1 MVNFICQVDW
11 LGVAWIKHYFWVCLW
26 WCLERLA
33 FKSVG
38 FVDYAAQRGW
48 WWWWCSV
55 TQACPILCDSMDYST
70 PGLPVPHQLPNFVQ
84 AHVHCFGDAIQ
95 PSLFSF
101 CPQSFP
107 ASGTFPMSQLFTSD
121 DQSTGVS
128 ASASVFLTSIQG
140 WFPLWLNCLISCCP
154 RVSQKSCPAP
164 QFEVISSLSLRLL
177 YGPALTTVYDHW
189 GNHSLVYTDLCWQ
202 SNISAFQHTV

>member
-33 FKSVG
+33 FKSLG
-38 FVDYAAQRGW
+38 SVDYPAQRGW

-55 TQACPILCDSMDYST
+55 TQSCPVLCDSMDYST

-84 AHVHCFGDAIQ
+84 ACPLLWWCHPAI
-95 PSLFSF
+95 PLLF

-107 ASGTFPMSQLFTSD
+107 ASGTFLMSQLFTSD

-128 ASASVFLTSIQG
+128 VSALVLSMSIQG
-140 WFPLWLNCLISCCP
+140 WFLLWLNCLISLLSKGLSEVLSSITVW
-154 RVSQKSCPAP
+154 RHQFFGAP
-164 QFEVISSLSLRLL
+164 PSLWSSSHNCMWPLGR
-177 YGPALTTVYDHW
+177 P
-189 GNHSLVYTDLCWQ
+189 
-202 SNISAFQHTV
+202 

>member
-26 WCLERLA
+26 RCLERLA
-33 FKSVG
+33 FKSLG
-38 FVDYAAQRGW
+38 SVDYAAQCGW

-55 TQACPILCDSMDYST
+55 TQACLILCDSMDYST

-84 AHVHCFGDAIQ
+84 AHVHCFGDVIQ

-128 ASASVFLTSIQG
+128 ASAPVLPTNIQG
-140 WFPLWLNCLISCCP
+140 WFHLWLNCLISLLSKCL
-154 RVSQKSCPAP
+154 S
-164 QFEVISSLSLRLL
+164 EVLSS
-177 YGPALTTVYDHW
+177 TTVW
-189 GNHSLVYTDLCWQ
+189 RLQFFVTPPSLWSSSHNCVWPLGKP
-202 SNISAFQHTV
+202 

>member
-11 LGVAWIKHYFWVCLW
+11 LGVAWIKHYFWVGLW

-33 FKSVG
+33 FKSLG
-38 FVDYAAQRGW
+38 SVDYAAQCGW
-48 WWWWCSV
+48 WWWWCSI
-55 TQACPILCDSMDYST
+55 TQACLILCDSMDYST

-84 AHVHCFGDAIQ
+84 AHVRCFGDAIQ

-128 ASASVFLTSIQG
+128 ASASVLPTNIQG
-140 WFPLWLNCLISCCP
+140 WFHLWLNCLISLL
-154 RVSQKSCPAP
+154 SKGLS
-164 QFEVISSLSLRLL
+164 EVLSS
-177 YGPALTTVYDHW
+177 TTVW
-189 GNHSLVYTDLCWQ
+189 RLQFFVTPPSLWSSSHNCVWPLGKP
-202 SNISAFQHTV
+202 